1 MASHNA
7 SGQRRELGWVTLAS
21 FAALYVGNRWGMLAE
36 THRDVAEGLASS
48 LSADLALDI
57 LLRPLALSTSAVA
70 LICGLSLLL
79 CVGQL
84 RARAQLA
91 RQREER

>member
-1 MASHNA
+1 MT
-7 SGQRRELGWVTLAS
+7 VTS

-36 THRDVAEGLASS
+36 THRGVSEGLASS

-79 CVGQL
+79 CVGRL

-91 RQREER
+91 RQHEERRRARHGQARHRA